1 MVNENK
7 RKNRFMYVGLLIAIV
22 NYVSLALSI
31 LLIAYVILSYFMDP
45 YHPVRNTIEGMVNPI
60 LNPIRRVLPRT
71 GMLDF
76 SPLVAL
82 ILVQILEFILRSL
95 LISLGS

>member
-1 MVNENK
+1 
-7 RKNRFMYVGLLIAIV
+7 MYVGLLITLV
-22 NYVSLALSI
+22 NYVSLAFSL

-45 YHPVRNTIEGMVNPI
+45 YHPVRNTIDRMVNPI
-60 LNPIRRVLPRT
+60 LNPIRRVLPQT
-71 GMLDF
+71 GMMDF

-95 LISLGS
+95 LLSLGS